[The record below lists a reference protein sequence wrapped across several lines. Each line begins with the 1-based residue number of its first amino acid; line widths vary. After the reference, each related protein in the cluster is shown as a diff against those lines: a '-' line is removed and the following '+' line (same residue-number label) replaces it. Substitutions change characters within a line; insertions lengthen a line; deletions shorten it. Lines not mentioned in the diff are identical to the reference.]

1 MMVFDNIKMAD
12 NNMARSTNEVGI
24 FEAEYDMP
32 ISALRLSIVICGVI
46 RNYER
51 RDFVVRI
58 NKMI

>member
-1 MMVFDNIKMAD
+1 
-12 NNMARSTNEVGI
+12 MARSTNEVGI

-58 NKMI
+58 HKMI